1 VRIAFL
7 VNDLQLSGG
16 VGVVIHHAQQ
26 LTRHGHDVS
35 LVLVRE
41 QDLPHWGYDALEGL
55 HVLSLV
61 EAQGQRFDVAVATW
75 WETTYSLF
83 TVPAERYAYFV
94 QSLEDRFY
102 EAEMVERLGA
112 SLTLDLPVA
121 FITEACWIR
130 DTLAELRP
138 DARCY
143 FVRNGID
150 KAIFPAAESVEPRLR
165 GPLRILIE
173 GNPSVALKGIQD
185 AVASV
190 GAMREP
196 RHVTVVTSEHDAF
209 AGGGVDRVIG
219 PVPHREMAALYAETD
234 VVLKLSR
241 VEGMFG
247 PPLEGFHLGAT
258 CVVTEVTGHEEYI
271 QHGWNGLVAD
281 WDDPAG
287 TARLMDRLAR
297 DPRELHFLRTNALA
311 TAQSWPDWEQAGQFM
326 TLALERI
333 RRESPPP
340 ATAGAARLMADVRTG
355 MMELSRPLE
364 ERRVLGRAMK
374 KIEGI
379 IGLPG
384 MSQLVAGLRGTPG
397 RQLITVAKHT
407 LQLIAAVRA
416 LPITMRT
423 AVADARARIVA
434 APGRA
439 RAAARAKA
447 GDVRRRVRRTRRRLR
462 IRRATR
468 GR

>member
-16 VGVVIHHAQQ
+16 VGVVIHHARE

-41 QDLPHWGYDALEGL
+41 QDLPHWGYDALAGM
-55 HVLSLV
+55 HVASLA
-61 EAQGQRFDVAVATW
+61 EAQQDRFDVAVATW

-102 EAEMVERLGA
+102 EPEMIQRLGA
-112 SLTLDLPVA
+112 AVTLDLPVA
-121 FITEACWIR
+121 FITEARWIR

-138 DARCY
+138 DARC
-143 FVRNGID
+143 FLVRNGID
-150 KAIFPAAESVEPRLR
+150 KSIFPASDGIEPRLG
-165 GPLRILIE
+165 GPLRVLIE

-190 GAMREP
+190 AAMREP
-196 RHVTVVTSEHDAF
+196 RHVTVVTTEHEAF
-209 AGGGVDRVIG
+209 AGGPIDRVIG
-219 PVPHREMAALYAETD
+219 PIPHREMAALYAETD
-234 VVLKLSR
+234 VVLKTSR

-258 CVVTEVTGHEEYI
+258 CVVTEVTGHEEYV
-271 QHGWNGLVAD
+271 QHGWNGLICD
-281 WDDPAG
+281 WDDPRG
-287 TARLMDRLAR
+287 TARALDRLASDR
-297 DPRELHFLRTNALA
+297 RELHFLRANALA

-333 RRESPPP
+333 RRDPPPP
-340 ATAGAARLMADVRTG
+340 AGAGAARLLADVRTG
-355 MMELSRPLE
+355 MMELSRPLS
-364 ERRVLGRAMK
+364 ERRVLGQAMK
-374 KIEGI
+374 KVEGI
-379 IGLPG
+379 LGMPGL
-384 MSQLVAGLRGTPG
+384 SQLVAARRRTPV

-407 LQLIAAVRA
+407 LMFVATVRA
-416 LPITMRT
+416 LPTTVRT
-423 AVADARARIVA
+423 TARDARARVLA
-434 APGRA
+434 VPGRA
-439 RAAARAKA
+439 RAAARTKA
-447 GDVRRRVRRTRRRLR
+447 GDARRRVRRARRRL
-462 IRRATR
+462 

>member
-1 VRIAFL
+1 VKIAFL

-26 LTRHGHDVS
+26 LTRHGHAVS

-41 QDLPHWGYDALEGL
+41 QELPAWSYAALEGM
-55 HVLSLV
+55 HVGSLA
-61 EAQGQRFDVAVATW
+61 EAQQDRFDVAVATW

-102 EAEMVERLGA
+102 EPEMAERLGA
-112 SLTLDLPVA
+112 AVTLDLPVA
-121 FITEACWIR
+121 FVTEARWIR

-138 DARCY
+138 DAPCY
-143 FVRNGID
+143 LVRNGID
-150 KAIFPAAESVEPRLR
+150 KSIFPAADGLEPRLR

-190 GAMREP
+190 AAMREP
-196 RHVTVVTSEHDAF
+196 RHVTVVTSEHEAF
-209 AGGGVDRVIG
+209 AGGPIDRVIG
-219 PVPHREMAALYAETD
+219 PIPHREMATLYAETD
-234 VVLKLSR
+234 VVLKTSR

-258 CVVTEVTGHEEYI
+258 CVVTEVTGHEEYV
-271 QHGWNGLVAD
+271 QHGWNGLVTD
-281 WDDPAG
+281 WDDPRG
-287 TARLMDRLAR
+287 TARLLDRLAHDR
-297 DPRELHFLRTNALA
+297 RELHFLRTNALA

-333 RRESPPP
+333 RRDPPPP

-355 MMELSRPLE
+355 MMELSRPLS

-374 KIEGI
+374 KVEGI
-379 IGLPG
+379 LGMPGL
-384 MSQLVAGLRGTPG
+384 SQLVAARRRTPV

-407 LQLIAAVRA
+407 LMLVATVRA
-416 LPITMRT
+416 LPTTART
-423 AVADARARIVA
+423 AVADARARVRA
-434 APGRA
+434 VPGRA
-439 RAAARAKA
+439 RAAARTKA
-447 GDVRRRVRRTRRRLR
+447 SAVRRRLR
-462 IRRATR
+462 R
-468 GR
+468 

>member
-1 VRIAFL
+1 VKIAFL

-16 VGVVIHHAQQ
+16 VGVVIHHARQ

-41 QDLPHWGYDALEGL
+41 QELPAWSYDALEGM
-55 HVLSLV
+55 HVNSLV
-61 EAQGQRFDVAVATW
+61 EAQRERFDVAVATW

-102 EAEMVERLGA
+102 EPEMAERLGA
-112 SLTLDLPVA
+112 SVTLDLPVA
-121 FITEACWIR
+121 FVTEARWIR

-138 DARCY
+138 DAPCY
-143 FVRNGID
+143 LVRNGID
-150 KAIFPAAESVEPRLR
+150 KSIFPASDRLEPRLS

-190 GAMREP
+190 AAMREP

-209 AGGGVDRVIG
+209 AGGPVDRVVG
-219 PVPHREMAALYAETD
+219 PIPHRDMAALYAETD
-234 VVLKLSR
+234 VVLKTSR

-258 CVVTEVTGHEEYI
+258 CVVTEVTGHEEYV
-271 QHGWNGLVAD
+271 QHGWNGLVTD
-281 WDDPAG
+281 WDDPRG
-287 TARLMDRLAR
+287 TARMLDRLAHDR
-297 DPRELHFLRTNALA
+297 RELHFLRMNALA

-333 RRESPPP
+333 RREPPPP
-340 ATAGAARLMADVRTG
+340 ASAGAARLMADVRTG
-355 MMELSRPLE
+355 MMELSRPLS
-364 ERRVLGRAMK
+364 ERRVLARAMK
-374 KIEGI
+374 KVEGI
-379 IGLPG
+379 LGMPGL
-384 MSQLVAGLRGTPG
+384 SQLVAARRRTPV
-397 RQLITVAKHT
+397 RQLITVARRT
-407 LQLIAAVRA
+407 LMFVATVRA
-416 LPITMRT
+416 LPT
-423 AVADARARIVA
+423 AARAAVRDARARLVA

-439 RAAARAKA
+439 RAAARSRA
-447 GDVRRRVRRTRRRLR
+447 GDARRRVRRARRRR
-462 IRRATR
+462 
-468 GR
+468 

>member
-1 VRIAFL
+1 MKVAFL

-16 VGVVIHHAQQ
+16 VGVVIHHARE
-26 LTRHGHDVS
+26 LNRHGHDVS

-41 QDLPHWGYDALEGL
+41 QELPHWGYDALAGL
-55 HVLSLV
+55 HVASLP
-61 EAQGQRFDVAVATW
+61 EAQRDRYDVAVATW

-102 EAEMVERLGA
+102 EPEMVERLGA
-112 SLTLDLPVA
+112 AVTLDLPVA
-121 FITEACWIR
+121 FITEARWIR

-138 DARCY
+138 DARC
-143 FVRNGID
+143 FLVRNGID
-150 KAIFPAAESVEPRLR
+150 KSIFPAADGIEPRLS

-190 GAMREP
+190 ASMRGP
-196 RHVTVVTSEHDAF
+196 RHVTVVTSEHAAF
-209 AGGGVDRVIG
+209 AGGPVDRVVG
-219 PVPHREMAALYAETD
+219 PVPHREMAGLYAETD

-258 CVVTEVTGHEEYI
+258 CVVTEVTGHEEYV

-281 WDDPAG
+281 WDDPRG
-287 TARLMDRLAR
+287 TARLLDRLAS

-311 TAQSWPDWEQAGQFM
+311 TAQSWPDWQQAGQFM
-326 TLALERI
+326 TLAIERI
-333 RRESPPP
+333 RREPPPP
-340 ATAGAARLMADVRTG
+340 ATAGTARLMADVRTS
-355 MMELSRPLE
+355 MMELARPLS

-374 KIEGI
+374 KVEGI
-379 IGLPG
+379 LGMPGL
-384 MSQLVAGLRGTPG
+384 SQLVAARRRTPV

-407 LQLIAAVRA
+407 LQFVATVRA
-416 LPITMRT
+416 LPVRVRT
-423 AVADARARIVA
+423 AVRDARARALA

-439 RAAARAKA
+439 RAAARTRA
-447 GDVRRRVRRTRRRLR
+447 GDARRRLR
-462 IRRATR
+462 RLRR
-468 GR
+468 

>member
-1 VRIAFL
+1 VKVAFL

-26 LTRHGHDVS
+26 LMRHGHDVS

-41 QDLPHWGYDALEGL
+41 QELPHWGYDALEGM
-55 HVLSLV
+55 HVLSLP
-61 EAQGQRFDVAVATW
+61 EAQAMHFDIAVATW
-75 WETTYSLF
+75 WETTYALF
-83 TVPAERYAYFV
+83 TVPADRYAYFV

-102 EAEMVERLGA
+102 EPEMVERLGA
-112 SLTLDLPVA
+112 ALTLDLPVA
-121 FITEACWIR
+121 FITEARWIR

-138 DARCY
+138 DAPCY

-150 KAIFPAAESVEPRLR
+150 KAIFPAAEGVEPRLR

-196 RHVTVVTSEHDAF
+196 RDVTVVTSEHHAF
-209 AGGGVDRVIG
+209 AGGGVERVVG

-247 PPLEGFHLGAT
+247 PPLEGFHRGAT

-281 WDDPAG
+281 WDDPSG
-287 TARLMDRLAR
+287 TARLLDRVAR

-333 RRESPPP
+333 RRDPPP
-340 ATAGAARLMADVRTG
+340 TTTAGTARLMADVRTA
-355 MMELSRPLE
+355 MMELSRPLD

-374 KIEGI
+374 RIEGI

-384 MSQLVAGLRGTPG
+384 LSQIVAARHRPPM
-397 RQLITVAKHT
+397 QK
-407 LQLIAAVRA
+407 
-416 LPITMRT
+416 
-423 AVADARARIVA
+423 AVAVVKHALLFVATARTLPSRLRASIHDTRARILA
-434 APGRA
+434 LPGRG
-439 RAAARAKA
+439 RTAAWAKA
-447 GDVRRRVRRTRRRLR
+447 SDTRRLVRRTRRRLR
-462 IRRATR
+462 R
-468 GR
+468 

>member
-16 VGVVIHHAQQ
+16 VGVVIHHARQV
-26 LTRHGHDVS
+26 TRHGHDVS

-41 QDLPHWGYDALEGL
+41 QDVPHWGYDALEGM
-55 HVLSLV
+55 HVVSLA
-61 EAQGQRFDVAVATW
+61 EAQAQCFDVTVATW

-102 EAEMVERLGA
+102 EPEMVERLGA
-112 SLTLDLPVA
+112 ALTLDLPVA
-121 FITEACWIR
+121 FITEARWIR
-130 DTLAELRP
+130 DTLAQLRP

-150 KAIFPAAESVEPRLR
+150 KAIFPAAEGVEPRLR

-190 GAMREP
+190 GGMREP
-196 RHVTVVTSEHDAF
+196 RHVTVVTSEHGAF
-209 AGGGVDRVIG
+209 AGGGVDRVLG
-219 PVPHREMAALYAETD
+219 PVPHRDMAVLYAETD

-247 PPLEGFHLGAT
+247 PPLEGFHRGAT

-271 QHGWNGLVAD
+271 QHGWNGIVAD
-281 WDDPAG
+281 WDDPSG
-287 TARLMDRLAR
+287 TARLLDRLAR

-333 RRESPPP
+333 RRDPPP
-340 ATAGAARLMADVRTG
+340 TTTAGAARLMADVRTA
-355 MMELSRPLE
+355 MMELSRPLD
-364 ERRVLGRAMK
+364 ERRVLGRAMNR
-374 KIEGI
+374 IEGI

-384 MSQLVAGLRGTPG
+384 LSQIVAARHRPPM
-397 RQLITVAKHT
+397 QNAVAVAKHGLLFVATVRT
-407 LQLIAAVRA
+407 L
-416 LPITMRT
+416 PS
-423 AVADARARIVA
+423 
-434 APGRA
+434 RA
-439 RAAARAKA
+439 RAAIHDTRARILALPGRGKSA
-447 GDVRRRVRRTRRRLR
+447 AWATASDARRFMRRTRRGL
-462 IRRATR
+462 

>member
-1 VRIAFL
+1 VRVAFL

-16 VGVVIHHAQQ
+16 VGVVIHHARQ
-26 LTRHGHDVS
+26 LARHGHDVS

-55 HVLSLV
+55 HVNSLV
-61 EAQGQRFDVAVATW
+61 EAQGDRFDVAVATW

-102 EAEMVERLGA
+102 EPEMAERLGA
-112 SLTLDLPVA
+112 AVTLDLPVS
-121 FITEACWIR
+121 FITEARWIR

-138 DARCY
+138 DAPC
-143 FVRNGID
+143 FLVRNGID
-150 KAIFPAAESVEPRLR
+150 KSIFPGADGIEPRLR

-185 AVASV
+185 AVSSV
-190 GAMREP
+190 AAMREP
-196 RHVTVVTSEHDAF
+196 RHVTVVTSEHEAF
-209 AGGGVDRVIG
+209 AGGPIDRVVG

-247 PPLEGFHLGAT
+247 PPLEGFHMGTT
-258 CVVTEVTGHEEYI
+258 CVVTEVTGHEEYVE
-271 QHGWNGLVAD
+271 HGWNGLVAD
-281 WDDPAG
+281 WDDPRG
-287 TARLMDRLAR
+287 TARLLDRLAS

-326 TLALERI
+326 TLAIERI
-333 RRESPPP
+333 RRDPPP
-340 ATAGAARLMADVRTG
+340 AATAGAARLMADVRTG
-355 MMELSRPLE
+355 MMELSRPLS

-379 IGLPG
+379 LGMPGL
-384 MSQLVAGLRGTPG
+384 SQLVAARRRTPV
-397 RQLITVAKHT
+397 RQLISVAKHT
-407 LQLIAAVRA
+407 LQAIASVR
-416 LPITMRT
+416 LL
-423 AVADARARIVA
+423 
-434 APGRA
+434 PGRA
-439 RAAARAKA
+439 RTAIHDTRARVLAAPARARDA
-447 GDVRRRVRRTRRRLR
+447 GRRQAGEARRRVRRARRRL
-462 IRRATR
+462 
-468 GR
+468 GG